1 MVPRPAV
8 RLVAVGL
15 AAVTGGW
22 LLLGCSATPASLST
36 SGTPSPVATQS
47 AAPSLLPF
55 PPTPTPPTTSTP
67 LPTPS
72 PSPAWTVPA
81 GSAAAAL
88 SVESVTFVSPEEGWV
103 LGTLPCSA
111 SPQCLGLLR
120 TEDGG
125 QSWVSVT
132 PPPTYPYPAA
142 SADGGVSG
150 GVSEVRFANSQDG
163 WVFGPDLWSTHNG
176 GATWTQIPIAGPAST
191 QYVVAYHSVANL
203 ETSDGFVYALVSN
216 GDGFEIETSPIGVD
230 AWTESSTTLP
240 LGASGSTFQMVLQGA
255 SGWIIDTDP
264 SVSGGIAFGG
274 VQLVGG
280 QWVAWQPP
288 CMQTNGPVNLAASTE
303 SDLIAVCNEGLAGPS
318 TLNGV
323 YAYASTNGGETFHL
337 VSNNALPSS
346 TVGFLYP
353 GQGDLASPSPDVA
366 VLVGDAG
373 LVATFDGGA
382 TWSTVDASPTGSGP
396 QYVGF
401 ETSAQGVAIW
411 TNDERATP
419 IGSLQ
424 MTFDGGHDWTPVTL

>member
-1 MVPRPAV
+1 VVPRPAV

-15 AAVTGGW
+15 AAATSGW
-22 LLLGCSATPASLST
+22 LLLGCSATPASLSR

-47 AAPSLLPF
+47 AALS
-55 PPTPTPPTTSTP
+55 TPTPRWTSTP

-111 SPQCLGLLR
+111 APECLALLR

-125 QSWVSVT
+125 KSWVSAT

-142 SADGGVSG
+142 GADGGVSG

-163 WVFGPDLWSTHNG
+163 WVFGPDLWSTDNG
-176 GATWTQIPIAGPAST
+176 GATWTQIPLAGPAST
-191 QYVVAYHSVANL
+191 QYVTAYHSAFTL

-216 GDGFEIETSPIGVD
+216 GDGFEIETSPIGTD

-240 LGASGSTFQMVLQGA
+240 LGASGSTLQMVLQGA
-255 SGWIIDTDP
+255 SGWIVDSDP
-264 SVSGGIAFGG
+264 SVGGAIAFGG
-274 VQLVGG
+274 AQLVGG
-280 QWVAWQPP
+280 QWVSWQPP

-303 SDLIAVCNEGLAGPS
+303 DDLIAVCDEGLAGPS
-318 TLNGV
+318 ALNGV
-323 YAYASTNGGETFHL
+323 YAYASNDGGETFHL
-337 VSNNALPSS
+337 VSSNALPSS
-346 TVGFLYP
+346 TDGYYSA
-353 GQGDLASPSPDVA
+353 QGDLASPSPDVA
-366 VLVGDAG
+366 VMIGEAG
-373 LVATFDGGA
+373 LVSTFDGGA
-382 TWSTVDASPTGSGP
+382 TWSTVDASSTGGGPT
-396 QYVGF
+396 YVGF
-401 ETSAQGVAIW
+401 ETTAQGVAIW
-411 TNDERATP
+411 TNDDGALP

-424 MTFDGGHDWTPVTL
+424 MTFDGGHDWVPVKL